1 VVAVRHWSVD
11 SLLSS
16 SVTMIGISDPAACNY
31 DMCSKTSDILGAV
44 TVWLMQSCSG
54 DTVPA
59 AQMVQDRRETGPGTT
74 LRIPGLHR
82 AYRCAVVIIRP
93 RSRKGCR
100 FSVFKR
106 SVSAAVVQTTG
117 LSGVSSEERLK

>member
-1 VVAVRHWSVD
+1 VVAVRHCTVG

-16 SVTMIGISDPAACNY
+16 TVTMIGISHPAACNY
-31 DMCSKTSDILGAV
+31 DMCSKSSDILGAV

-59 AQMVQDRRETGPGTT
+59 AQMVQDVRETGPGST

-82 AYRCAVVIIRP
+82 AYGCAVVLNH
-93 RSRKGCR
+93 
-100 FSVFKR
+100 
-106 SVSAAVVQTTG
+106 SAPQ
-117 LSGVSSEERLK
+117 